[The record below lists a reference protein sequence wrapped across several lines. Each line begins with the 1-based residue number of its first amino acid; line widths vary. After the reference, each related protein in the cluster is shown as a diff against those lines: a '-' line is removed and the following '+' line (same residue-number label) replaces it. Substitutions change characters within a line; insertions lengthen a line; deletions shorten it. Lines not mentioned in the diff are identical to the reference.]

1 VPKALLT
8 ATVQSHIAQ
17 FHEPAIRLL
26 KAHGYEVHVAA
37 RDNLAQKNGLTLTS
51 PDHVFDVPFERN
63 PLSPKNALAFRQLR
77 AIAREGDYDIIH
89 CNTPV
94 AGILTR
100 LVAAPFRRRGT
111 RVVYTAHGFHFFK
124 GASPLNWAL
133 YYPLERAFARLT
145 DVLVTINKEDYA
157 RAAGFPAGAV
167 RYVPG
172 VGVDLDR
179 FGTATEPSAELR
191 RELGLAEDDF
201 VVLSVGEL
209 NDNKNHATVLRA
221 MAHPAAPRLHY
232 LICGNGPRR
241 EMLEDLA
248 RELGIDD
255 RVHFLGYRR
264 DIPLILGT
272 ADVFCLPSFREGLP
286 LSLMEAMAA
295 GKPIVCSRIRGSV
308 DLVDPGEGGVIV
320 EAADAAG
327 YAAAF
332 NWLAVDPELRLSMG
346 RHNRARVQGF
356 SSDAVSA
363 ALRSVYRL
371 DARQSR
377 REERRFRR
385 TSCASTV
392 HSPKND

>member
-1 VPKALLT
+1 MPKALLT

-17 FHEPAIRLL
+17 FHEPAIGLL

-37 RDNLAQKNGLTLTS
+37 RDNLAQKNGLTLSS
-51 PDHVFDVPFERN
+51 PDRLFDVPFERN

-77 AIAREGDYDIIH
+77 AIVRKGDYDIIH

-133 YYPLERAFARLT
+133 YYPLERLFARLT

-157 RAAGFPAGAV
+157 RAARFPAGAV

-172 VGVDLDR
+172 VGVDVER
-179 FGTATEPSAELR
+179 FGTAPDPSAELR
-191 RELGLAEDDF
+191 RELGLADDDF

-221 MAHPAAPRLHY
+221 MAHPAAPRLQY

-241 EMLEDLA
+241 EQLEELA
-248 RELGIDD
+248 RELGIGD

-264 DIPLILGT
+264 DIPLILAM
-272 ADVFCLPSFREGLP
+272 ADIFCLPSFREGLP

-295 GKPIVCSRIRGSV
+295 GKPVVCSRIRGSV

-320 EAADAAG
+320 EAADVTG
-327 YAAAF
+327 YANAFDLLAA
-332 NWLAVDPELRLSMG
+332 DRELRRSMG
-346 RHNRARVQGF
+346 QHNRARVQGF
-356 SSDAVSA
+356 SSDAVTA
-363 ALRSVYRL
+363 ALADGYGL
-371 DARQSR
+371 ADARVGGAQ
-377 REERRFRR
+377 
-385 TSCASTV
+385 
-392 HSPKND
+392 

>member
-1 VPKALLT
+1 MPKALLT

-37 RDNLAQKNGLTLTS
+37 RDNLAQKHGLTLSS

-63 PLSPKNALAFRQLR
+63 PLSPRNVLAFRQLR
-77 AIAREGDYDIIH
+77 AIVREGDYDIIH

-100 LVAAPFRRRGT
+100 LVAAPFRPSGT

-133 YYPLERAFARLT
+133 YYPLERLFARLT

-157 RAAGFPAGAV
+157 RAARFPAGAV

-172 VGVDLDR
+172 VGVDLER
-179 FGTATEPSAELR
+179 FGTPEPSAELR
-191 RELGLAEDDF
+191 RELGLADDDF

-221 MAHPAAPRLHY
+221 MAHPAAPRLQY

-241 EMLEDLA
+241 HQLEDLA

-264 DIPLILGT
+264 DIPLILGA
-272 ADVFCLPSFREGLP
+272 ADVFCLPSYREGLP

-295 GKPIVCSRIRGSV
+295 GKPVVCSRIRGSV

-320 EAADAAG
+320 ESADQAG
-327 YAAAF
+327 YANAFGLLAA
-332 NWLAVDPELRLSMG
+332 DRGLRQSMG
-346 RHNRARVQGF
+346 LHNRARVQGF
-356 SSDAVSA
+356 SSDAVTA
-363 ALRSVYRL
+363 ALAGVYGL
-371 DARQSR
+371 TAARVGGAQ
-377 REERRFRR
+377 
-385 TSCASTV
+385 
-392 HSPKND
+392 